1 MPVIK
6 SRINSPA
13 IMLDNKIG
21 PPGLGIFGL
30 LGLWLSFTTDPFEER
45 NFIKTGINIIG
56 IKKEITDVII
66 AAVINSS

>member
-1 MPVIK
+1 
-6 SRINSPA
+6 
-13 IMLDNKIG
+13 
-21 PPGLGIFGL
+21 

-45 NFIKTGINIIG
+45 NFIKAGINIIG